1 MKQVLAVYYHLPD
14 LVWPTEAVAV
24 DRPEN
29 SIREEAVPETDP
41 EAAPETVLGVVR
53 LRSSATA

>member
-1 MKQVLAVYYHLPD
+1 MKQILAVYYRLPD

-41 EAAPETVLGVVR
+41 EAAPETVPEVVR